1 MPATKRRLVRGSYQN
16 ILDCFERA
24 SSSTVVEG
32 GTWYP
37 LANGWAE
44 VVGKRLSHYGHAPL
58 PFESKHEKIV
68 MGAGIISAMSPQ
80 TSWDMNKR
88 MAWEFAETLEKPKW
102 CTDANHAKALAIVSL
117 PVPPFGM
124 QTDILEE
131 QVAKILNGNKT
142 KAFFHNI
149 VNPDGQNNL
158 PTIDRHAISI
168 YLGRRC
174 TYTELVRGLDGTAN
188 KTISNAYIKA
198 SKMLEC
204 TPQLIQAITWVQ
216 WRKELKGEV

>member
-1 MPATKRRLVRGSYQN
+1 MTTTKRRLVRGSFQN

-32 GTWYP
+32 ASWYP

-44 VVGKRLSHYGHAPL
+44 AVGKRVQHHHPIRLD
-58 PFESKHEKIV
+58 SKYERIV
-68 MGAGIISAMSPQ
+68 IGAGIISALSPQ
-80 TSWDMNKR
+80 TDWDTNKK
-88 MAWEFAETLEKPKW
+88 MAMQFAESFEKPGF

-117 PVPPFGM
+117 PVLPFGM
-124 QTDILEE
+124 YTEILEE

-142 KAFFHNI
+142 KAFFYNI
-149 VNPDGQNNL
+149 INPDGKNNL

-174 TYTELVRGLDGTAN
+174 TYKELVRGLDGTAN

-198 SKMLEC
+198 SKILEC
-204 TPQLIQAITWVQ
+204 PPQMLQAVTWVQ
-216 WRKELKGEV
+216 WRKELKGEI